1 VLVREDLNVPL
12 RGGAISDDTRVR
24 AALPTLRD
32 LCRRGAR
39 VVVMSHLGR
48 PKGTVV
54 PDLSLRPV
62 AQRLS
67 ELLGQPVAFAE
78 DCVGQPAR
86 DAVRRLRDG
95 DVLLLENVR
104 FHPGDEANDPQF
116 AAQLAELGDLYVN
129 DAFAASHR
137 AHASVV
143 GVADRLPAYAGQL
156 LLAELEALH
165 RALDEP
171 RRPLVAI
178 VGGAKVSTKAGVL
191 RHLLPR
197 VDHLL
202 IGGAMA
208 NTFFK
213 AEGREVGASLV
224 EDESL
229 DEARAVA
236 EMGRG
241 KLLLPVDA
249 VCARK
254 MEPGVETRVFA
265 VDAVEA
271 GWMMVDIGPETV
283 RLFVEQVRGAGTVVW
298 NGPPGVFEIPEF
310 SAGTRALGEAIAAS
324 GAYSLLGGGDTAA
337 AVEQL
342 GLAGRF
348 SHVSTGGGATLEYM
362 EGRDLP
368 GVAVLRRD
376 APNRS

>member
-1 VLVREDLNVPL
+1 
-12 RGGAISDDTRVR
+12 
-24 AALPTLRD
+24 
-32 LCRRGAR
+32 
-39 VVVMSHLGR
+39 
-48 PKGTVV
+48 
-54 PDLSLRPV
+54 
-62 AQRLS
+62 
-67 ELLGQPVAFAE
+67 
-78 DCVGQPAR
+78 
-86 DAVRRLRDG
+86 
-95 DVLLLENVR
+95 
-104 FHPGDEANDPQF
+104 
-116 AAQLAELGDLYVN
+116 
-129 DAFAASHR
+129 
-137 AHASVV
+137 
-143 GVADRLPAYAGQL
+143 
-156 LLAELEALH
+156 
-165 RALDEP
+165 
-171 RRPLVAI
+171 
-178 VGGAKVSTKAGVL
+178 
-191 RHLLPR
+191 
-197 VDHLL
+197 
-202 IGGAMA
+202 
-208 NTFFK
+208 
-213 AEGREVGASLV
+213 
-224 EDESL
+224 
-229 DEARAVA
+229 
-236 EMGRG
+236 
-241 KLLLPVDA
+241 VDA